1 MKKYS
6 KFLLLSAA
14 VLATASFPIDSR
26 AEEISPRSDSKN
38 LAQPIPTDPTTLTQ
52 PIKIEQ
58 KDQNVTISYRRS
70 PQQEGYKIQYAV
82 WSNENGQDDIKWYL
96 ADKEQTEFSLANHTG
111 YGNYTV
117 HAYIVIQD
125 RLVFLDAGAFTR
137 SKSPVSLTST
147 ISEVGAIDI
156 TVQNLPETT
165 TEVKIPT
172 WSSQNGQDDIV
183 WYSATKND
191 DGSYRLRIPLNA
203 HNFNLGNYESH
214 VYIKENGQDT
224 QKYVVK
230 ATTLVENGHVP
241 LQPKPTITYG
251 NVNQTT
257 GTYQVLTQETLQS
270 KKIKSVDVATWSMD
284 KQANIKWRKANLING
299 NYQVAV
305 DFQEHQNHT
314 GIYQNHVYVTYT
326 DGTRTGYAQPTVDLT
341 AAKLPLAFSSQFIAA
356 STMQLTAKNIYG
368 SGDVKFAIWSDEN
381 GQDDLKWYKTTLS
394 ADKTYSLKLPLTN
407 HKGIG
412 KYNVHIY
419 QNGKG
424 LKATTMDITA
434 TQKES
439 TPNTYPVGQ
448 CTWGVKE
455 VAPWVGNWWG
465 NANTWAESAKKAGF
479 TIGNVPKVGSI
490 AVWTSG
496 AFGHV
501 AFVTEV
507 RSSSQIRVQES
518 NYAGKMYLGDFRG
531 WFNPISD
538 GVAAYIYPN

>member
-356 STMQLTAKNIYG
+356 STMQLTAKI
-368 SGDVKFAIWSDEN
+368 S
-381 GQDDLKWYKTTLS
+381 
-394 ADKTYSLKLPLTN
+394 
-407 HKGIG
+407 
-412 KYNVHIY
+412 
-419 QNGKG
+419 
-424 LKATTMDITA
+424 MDQA
-434 TQKES
+434 
-439 TPNTYPVGQ
+439 
-448 CTWGVKE
+448 
-455 VAPWVGNWWG
+455 
-465 NANTWAESAKKAGF
+465 
-479 TIGNVPKVGSI
+479 
-490 AVWTSG
+490 
-496 AFGHV
+496 
-501 AFVTEV
+501 
-507 RSSSQIRVQES
+507 
-518 NYAGKMYLGDFRG
+518 M
-531 WFNPISD
+531 
-538 GVAAYIYPN
+538 